1 MIAFDISIN
10 GESRVLAGVGD
21 VGVLSAIITWG
32 SGNTAMKGST
42 DLNVGGISGPSEHVQ
57 WLREQLK
64 VGDTIVVTIREVSDV
79 DAPKQRLSAP
89 IPKQKRTPRLA
100 VVDSTG
106 NAKRKGRALKRFAPG
121 KK

>member
-21 VGVLSAIITWG
+21 VGVLSAILTWG
-32 SGNTAMKGST
+32 SASTAMKGST

-64 VGDTIVVTIREVSDV
+64 VGDTIFITIREVSDV

-89 IPKQKRTPRLA
+89 IPKKKGSPRLR

-106 NAKRKGRALKRFAPG
+106 NAKSAGKGLKRNT
-121 KK
+121 